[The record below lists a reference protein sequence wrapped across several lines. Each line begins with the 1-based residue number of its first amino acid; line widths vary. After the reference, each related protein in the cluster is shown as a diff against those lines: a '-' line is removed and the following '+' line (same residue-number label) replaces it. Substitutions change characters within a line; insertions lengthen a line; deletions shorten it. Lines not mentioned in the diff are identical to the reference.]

1 MSKSVLEVVTFRLA
15 PGASGNT
22 IDAGNAA
29 IATFLR
35 ERPGF
40 VARRLA
46 KRPDGSYLD
55 IVEWASLA
63 EAKSA
68 ADNINIMSA
77 PGVAAFM
84 QAIDPPS
91 IIMEHNDL
99 IAQVN

>member
-68 ADNINIMSA
+68 ADNIMSA